1 MEATTLSAALTRWV
15 APHPAWTPNP
25 EWPEEVAFATWESP
39 ASYLFIDPLVRND
52 LDPAAW
58 EPFDRAVSESGR
70 PAAVLLTAPWHE
82 RSVRAVA
89 ARYDAAVWLHPRGRA
104 RVADLPVMSTL
115 PPGVEVF
122 APDGVDEGQVA
133 FHIVPEK
140 TLVVAEFFLGTK
152 SGLHVLPSPGTED
165 MAAFAASLEHLR
177 NLPIERILVAHGPPV
192 LAGGKSAIRAAL
204 DAFTKERR

>member
-1 MEATTLSAALTRWV
+1 MSLERRG
-15 APHPAWTPNP
+15 
-25 EWPEEVAFATWESP
+25 FATWESP
-39 ASYLFIDPLVRND
+39 ASYLFIDPLVRDD

-70 PAAVLLTAPWHE
+70 LAAVLLTAPWHE

-104 RVADLPVMSTL
+104 RVADLPVMRTL

-140 TLVVAEFFLGTK
+140 TLVVAEFFVGTK
-152 SGLHVLPSPGTED
+152 SGVDVLPSPGTED

-177 NLPIERILVAHGPPV
+177 NLEIERVLVAHGPRCSPKARAPYV
-192 LAGGKSAIRAAL
+192 LRWTPSQKSVSSEQRRLDQRAGMSPDPEGQPTA
-204 DAFTKERR
+204 